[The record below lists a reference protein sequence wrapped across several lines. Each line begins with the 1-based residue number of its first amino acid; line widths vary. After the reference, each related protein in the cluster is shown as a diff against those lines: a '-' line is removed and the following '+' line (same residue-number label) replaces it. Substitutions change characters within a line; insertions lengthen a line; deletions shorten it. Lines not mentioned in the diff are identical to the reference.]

1 VSVIHFV
8 ETKERML
15 AVRLPFPSGVPKPL
29 DTMFGLTTPAD
40 MLAKFRWEIRQLTSV
55 RHPDENPA
63 RLNGYRVFTGKSRL
77 GRGTVPT
84 VVCAWKS
91 RPVMAFHWSTR
102 IEETWNVFAKSSL
115 LNVPGYTFAAGS
127 RTDNP

>member
-1 VSVIHFV
+1 MVAVHLLFPGV
-8 ETKERML
+8 APETPEKM
-15 AVRLPFPSGVPKPL
+15 V
-29 DTMFGLTTPAD
+29 GLTSPSD
-40 MLAKFRWEIRQLTSV
+40 MLGKFRWEIRQLTSV